1 MGQINNV
8 LTGFFE
14 MINRFIIDLG
24 VSNVGIAYVIGVAVY
39 TLILKTIVLPL
50 YIYQQKS
57 SIGMSKVSPKM
68 KELQE
73 KYKNNPQKMQEEQ
86 LKLYKE
92 MGVNPFKGCLPAL
105 VQMPIFIA
113 MFSVISSFAGFS
125 GVSFLWINDLS
136 KPDPLYILPILT
148 AVLQFLSMKI
158 MSRNLE
164 EEQRK
169 LQSKMAIGMSIFFLF
184 ICLNYKAA
192 LAIYFISSSIIQTV
206 QSFVI
211 NGYLRKKQEKEDA
224 IKEAEEKDR
233 LEREA
238 KEKAAR
244 REEYKKKKK
253 KKRIESNENSK
264 LNEEKST
271 SNINNRPKK
280 KRKKKVDENI
290 QSTD

>member
-1 MGQINNV
+1 MGQINNI

-14 MINRFIIDLG
+14 MINKTIMDLG
-24 VSNVGIAYVIGVAVY
+24 VTDVGLAYVLGIAVY

-50 YIYQQKS
+50 YVYQQKS
-57 SIGMSKVSPKM
+57 SIGMSKVSPRM
-68 KELQE
+68 KEIQE

-105 VQMPIFIA
+105 VQMPIFFA
-113 MFSVISSFAGFS
+113 MFSVISSFQGFN
-125 GVSFLWINDLS
+125 GVSFLWISDLS
-136 KPDPLYILPILT
+136 KADSLYILPVLT

-164 EEQRK
+164 EDQRK
-169 LQSKMAIGMSIFFLF
+169 MQSKMAIGMSIFFLF

-224 IKEAEEKDR
+224 IKEAKEKER

-244 REEYKKKKK
+244 REEYKKQKKK
-253 KKRIESNENSK
+253 KKIDADQSDTVSK
-264 LNEEKST
+264 SDSST
-271 SNINNRPKK
+271 SSKPKK
-280 KRKKKVDENI
+280 KRKKKVSEDNK
-290 QSTD
+290 DLG